1 MTADVATMRH
11 RFAAQSVIEEL
22 LRLQGSVPRRSPV
35 ARFFGVSPLG
45 PHSVASYRGAK
56 AEQAVGSL
64 LDTLPPEWTVFHALP
79 VGARDSDIDHVVVGP
94 AGIFTINSK
103 HHRGTSVWVAGS
115 TVLVAGRETRY
126 VRDAE
131 FEAARVTGLVRH
143 RMPRIA
149 PAHPVVALVD
159 PQQLTIRERPANVT
173 VIDAR
178 RLPAWLLGL
187 PPVLAWPERM
197 EITAIIDNP
206 ATWRQSDASAPPT
219 QSRTF
224 RAAESSPAAP
234 ADDPAARFAALDAE
248 VRSARMRRVLWSLF
262 ATVTTTGAA
271 VVTAPALSTTVMEFL
286 LSTGN

>member
-1 MTADVATMRH
+1 MTMDVATMRH

-22 LRLQGSVPRRSPV
+22 LRLQGGVPRRSPV

-45 PHSVASYRGAK
+45 PDSAAWYLGAK
-56 AEQAVGSL
+56 GEQAVGSL
-64 LDTLPPEWTVFHALP
+64 LETLPPEWTVFHALP

-115 TVLVAGRETRY
+115 TVMVAGRETRY

-131 FEAARVTGLVRH
+131 FEAARVTRLVKH

-159 PQQLTIRERPANVT
+159 PQPLTIRERPANVT

-178 RLPAWLLGL
+178 RLPGWLLSL

-206 ATWRQSDASAPPT
+206 ATWRQPDASAPST
-219 QSRTF
+219 ESRTL
-224 RAAESSPAAP
+224 RTAASSSATP
-234 ADDPAARFAALDAE
+234 ADDPVARFAALDAE
-248 VRSARMRRVLWSLF
+248 VRSARTRRVLWSLF
-262 ATVTTTGAA
+262 AVVATTGAA
-271 VVTAPALSTTVMEFL
+271 VVAAPALSIAVMEFL
-286 LSTGN
+286 LSTG

>member
-1 MTADVATMRH
+1 MTMDVATMRH
-11 RFAAQSVIEEL
+11 RYAAQAVIEEL
-22 LRLQGSVPRRSPV
+22 LRRQGSVPRRSPV

-45 PHSVASYRGAK
+45 PDSVAWYLGAK
-56 AEQAVGSL
+56 GEQAVGSL
-64 LDTLPPEWTVFHALP
+64 LETLPPEWTVFHALP

-103 HHRGTSVWVAGS
+103 HHRGKSVWVAGS
-115 TVLVAGRETRY
+115 TVMVAGRETRY

-131 FEAARVTGLVRH
+131 FEAARVTRLVKH

-178 RLPAWLLGL
+178 RLRGWLLSL

-206 ATWRQSDASAPPT
+206 ATWRQPDASAPST
-219 QSRTF
+219 ESRTF
-224 RAAESSPAAP
+224 RTASSTPKAP
-234 ADDPAARFAALDAE
+234 ADNPAARFAALDAE
-248 VRSARMRRVLWSLF
+248 VRSARTRRVLWSLF
-262 ATVTTTGAA
+262 ATLTTTGAA
-271 VVTAPALSTTVMEFL
+271 VLAAPALSTAVMEFL
-286 LSTGN
+286 LSTG